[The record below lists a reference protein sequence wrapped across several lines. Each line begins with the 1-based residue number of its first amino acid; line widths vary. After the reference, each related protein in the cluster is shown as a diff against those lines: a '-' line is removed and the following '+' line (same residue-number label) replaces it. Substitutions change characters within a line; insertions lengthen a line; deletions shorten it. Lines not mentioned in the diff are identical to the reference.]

1 MYTGHS
7 ITRVIKRKRQKKN
20 RTEQQ
25 KNVNFSMTAT
35 VRVGHVY
42 RPAIPE
48 EGNQLSCFSALAR
61 AYSQLL

>member
-1 MYTGHS
+1 METAKKKRNGHG
-7 ITRVIKRKRQKKN
+7 
-20 RTEQQ
+20 TEQQ